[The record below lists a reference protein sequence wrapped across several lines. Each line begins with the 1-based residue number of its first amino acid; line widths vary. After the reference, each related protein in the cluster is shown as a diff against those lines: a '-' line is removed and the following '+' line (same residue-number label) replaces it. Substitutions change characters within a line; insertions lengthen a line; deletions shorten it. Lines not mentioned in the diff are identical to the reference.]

1 MKPANL
7 YIAYTQDDE
16 VITLGTIEQ
25 LAKWFDKTP
34 NNIRSLATHF
44 RKDDIK
50 EPRVK
55 FYRVEDLE
63 EVPENED

>member
-1 MKPANL
+1 MRLAKL

-16 VITLGTIEQ
+16 VIALGTVEQ
-25 LAKWFDKTP
+25 LAKWFDTTP

-44 RKDDIK
+44 KKGDIK
-50 EPRVK
+50 EPRIK
-55 FYRVEDLE
+55 FYRMDDLE

>member
-1 MKPANL
+1 MRPAKL

-25 LAKWFDKTP
+25 LAKWFDITP
-34 NNIRSLATHF
+34 NNVCSLATHF
-44 RKDDIK
+44 KKGDIK

>member
-34 NNIRSLATHF
+34 NNIRGLATHF
-44 RKDDIK
+44 KKGDIK
-50 EPRVK
+50 EPRIK

-63 EVPENED
+63 EEDDY